1 MEKELTEI
9 KGIGPSAVDKL
20 KEFGILTIQDLA
32 NSQIQN
38 LTKIKG
44 IGATSAEKW
53 IEDAKTYLSLK
64 GKQNSE
70 NSEIK
75 KSLNL
80 KDSEIETKTQKP
92 NDFSNTTK
100 SPERFQDTAK
110 MIPSFLNERLSKKAY
125 KIMKMSYTSLKRESM
140 KNLMKYQQILAPE
153 KIKFNPSFKDEKNAI
168 LAIEEKSK
176 FIETLIL
183 NDKQTHSE
191 IFLRENILVPLK
203 RGKFNEIFKNN
214 GEKFN
219 SEKSA
224 IRIYD
229 ELSKKTKKSYPFT
242 ETACIREIQK
252 LLEEY
257 YPENNS

>member
-9 KGIGPSAVDKL
+9 KGIGPSAADKL

-32 NSQIQN
+32 RSQIQD

-44 IGATSAEKW
+44 IGANSAEKW
-53 IEDAKTYLSLK
+53 IEDAKRYLSLK
-64 GKQNSE
+64 GKQNSD
-70 NSEIK
+70 NSEI
-75 KSLNL
+75 
-80 KDSEIETKTQKP
+80 IIKTQTQKL
-92 NDFSNTTK
+92 NNFSKTTK
-100 SPERFQDTAK
+100 SQERFQDTAE
-110 MIPSFLNERLSKKAY
+110 MIPRFLIERLSKKAY
-125 KIMKMSYTSLKRESM
+125 KVMKMSYSSLKRESM
-140 KNLMKYQQILAPE
+140 KNLMKYQQILDPE
-153 KIKFNPSFKDEKNAI
+153 KIKFNPSFEDEKNAI

-183 NDKQTHSE
+183 NDKQNHSE
-191 IFLRENILVPLK
+191 IFLRENILIPLK
-203 RGKFNEIFKNN
+203 RGEFNDIFKNN

-224 IRIYD
+224 IQIYD